1 MIWKIE
7 EAQQQFPEIIDASG
21 ATPQLI
27 YERDRLVVAVI
38 RADLFQEFLTWQQK
52 QQPISLVEALEELH
66 QICLEE
72 NYTFEIPQRSDRPNP
87 FMETLLPLKSL
98 NLQVNYVEVLEVKES
113 RDHKQIYSPRLLL
126 KFIN

>member
-1 MIWKIE
+1 MIWEIE

-27 YERDRLVVAVI
+27 YERDRLVVAII

-72 NYTFEIPQRSDRPNP
+72 NYTFQIPQHSDRANP
-87 FMETLLPLKSL
+87 FMETLH
-98 NLQVNYVEVLEVKES
+98 YT
-113 RDHKQIYSPRLLL
+113 
-126 KFIN
+126 

>member
-27 YERDRLVVAVI
+27 YERDRPVVAVI

-52 QQPISLVEALEELH
+52 
-66 QICLEE
+66 
-72 NYTFEIPQRSDRPNP
+72 
-87 FMETLLPLKSL
+87 
-98 NLQVNYVEVLEVKES
+98 
-113 RDHKQIYSPRLLL
+113 
-126 KFIN
+126 

>member
-27 YERDRLVVAVI
+27 YERDRPVVAVI
-38 RADLFQEFLTWQQK
+38 RADLFQELLTWQQK
-52 QQPISLVEALEELH
+52 QQPIPLVEALEELH

-72 NYTFEIPQRSDRPNP
+72 NYTFEIPQHSG
-87 FMETLLPLKSL
+87 F
-98 NLQVNYVEVLEVKES
+98 
-113 RDHKQIYSPRLLL
+113 
-126 KFIN
+126 